1 MNQEEMKGYVRDLLD
16 RLDEEQLRI
25 LLDFLEILMG
35 ESLTGPP
42 GVKGDIPLWN
52 ELQWDSRKE

>member
-1 MNQEEMKGYVRDLLD
+1 MKGYVRDLLD

-42 GVKGDIPLWN
+42 DLQGDIPLWN

>member
-1 MNQEEMKGYVRDLLD
+1 MKGYVRDLLD

-35 ESLTGPP
+35 ESLMGQS
-42 GVKGDIPLWN
+42 GIQGDIPLWN

>member
-1 MNQEEMKGYVRDLLD
+1 MKGYVRDLLD

-42 GVKGDIPLWN
+42 GAKGDIPLWN

>member
-35 ESLTGPP
+35 ESLLGQS
-42 GVKGDIPLWN
+42 GLQGDIPLWN